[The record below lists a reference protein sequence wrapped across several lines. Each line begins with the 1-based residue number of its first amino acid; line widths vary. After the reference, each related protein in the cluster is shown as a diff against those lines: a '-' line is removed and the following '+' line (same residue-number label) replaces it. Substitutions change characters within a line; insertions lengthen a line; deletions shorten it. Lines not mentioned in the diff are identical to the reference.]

1 MEIRLGSI
9 VRSLTG
15 HDKDRFYAVL
25 GLDAGSCVIADGKV
39 RRVEKPK
46 RKNLKHVAATGGTV
60 SVEPL
65 PTNRELRRALFPYN
79 YGDGRPAD

>member
-9 VRSLTG
+9 VKSVAG

-25 GLDAGSCVIADGKV
+25 KLDADSCVIADGKM

-46 RKNLKHVAATGGTV
+46 RKNLKHVAATGGRIEV
-60 SVEPL
+60 DPL
-65 PTNRELRRALFPYN
+65 PTNRELRRALFSYN
-79 YGDGRPAD
+79 YSQEKPVI

>member
-9 VRSLTG
+9 VRSRAG

-25 GLDAGSCVIADGKV
+25 ELDKDSCVIADGKL

-46 RKNLKHVAATGGTV
+46 RKNLKHVAATGGMI
-60 SVEPL
+60 SIEPL

-79 YGDGRPAD
+79 YGDQRPAN